1 MSGAVPGYLR
11 GIVHSWPHCAHQRRQ
26 SATPRSDSLGPWPAL
41 AIPQQGQTVAERSG
55 DDITDRVGLVILTTQ
70 PIHPARNGLS
80 RLGQPAVPAF
90 RKICGWRTCRWR
102 LSSPNTATNSSVLVE
117 RGWQRDRPRH
127 PLNTEIDYG
136 VPLLLI
142 QLGTAIS
149 AEDFRTLNQCLDD
162 AIAGAVTEFA
172 KEQDSGRD
180 GELSELGRRWCHRRS
195 GPPQLCV
202 FARVCGSSRSGCLTN
217 GCFLCRPLRS

>member
-1 MSGAVPGYLR
+1 MPLAAFIAEHRDELIG
-11 GIVHSWPHCAHQRRQ
+11 
-26 SATPRSDSLGPWPAL
+26 LGRAR
-41 AIPQQGQTVAERSG
+41 VA
-55 DDITDRVGLVILTTQ
+55 
-70 PIHPARNGLS
+70 AR
-80 RLGQPAVPAF
+80 
-90 RKICGWRTCRWR
+90 
-102 LSSPNTATNSSVLVE
+102 SSPPPT
-117 RGWQRDRPRH
+117 H
-127 PLNTEIDYG
+127 TEIDYG

-142 QLGTAIS
+142 QLDTAIS